1 MREPS
6 NIVLINVPSAVRI
19 CFVAVTFTV
28 VVVVVVVVVVNL
40 YLIVHVNGGK
50 ESFSNTII
58 IISTVCQHII
68 YKCYRE

>member
-6 NIVLINVPSAVRI
+6 NIVLINVPSAVKI
-19 CFVAVTFTV
+19 CVVAVTFT
-28 VVVVVVVVVVNL
+28 VVVVVVNL

-50 ESFSNTII
+50 ESFSNII
-58 IISTVCQHII
+58 SIISTVCQHII